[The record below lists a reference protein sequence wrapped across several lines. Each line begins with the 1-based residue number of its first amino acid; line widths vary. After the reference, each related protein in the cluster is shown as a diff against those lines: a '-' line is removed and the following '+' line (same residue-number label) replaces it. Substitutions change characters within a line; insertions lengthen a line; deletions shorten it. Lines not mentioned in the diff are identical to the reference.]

1 MKQDGVSYLPCLPT
15 QRTHDFRAKCLVS
28 KPYTN
33 WKVHEMKLH
42 DKVMKLQSSC
52 WSFHSGNS
60 AIAPN
65 FIDPFIGI

>member
-15 QRTHDFRAKCLVS
+15 QPTHDFRVKCLIS

-42 DKVMKLQSSC
+42 DKFMKLKSSC
-52 WSFHSGNS
+52 RSFH
-60 AIAPN
+60 
-65 FIDPFIGI
+65 